1 VVLNTLFGMETLPNV
16 IPLEMIIAAINH
28 SKFVEEAKII
38 AFVMIVSN
46 TKQERKINATF
57 QKKVGF

>member
-1 VVLNTLFGMETLPNV
+1 VVLNTLYGMETLPNV
-16 IPLEMIIAAINH
+16 ILLEMIIAAINRN
-28 SKFVEEAKII
+28 KFVEEAKII
-38 AFVMIVSN
+38 AFVMNVSN